1 MRTLLLL
8 PIMVGA
14 LYADVTR
21 TCSNAT
27 IQGTY
32 GYFIT
37 GSSVAGGPGP
47 IEIAMGVGVRH
58 YDGDGNF
65 TQVDVV
71 KRSVSG
77 PLIDLPNAGT
87 YIVNPD
93 CTGSAYLGGA
103 PGSPTTNE
111 TRFVVVNGGKEIYWI
126 VLTPAF
132 FMVSGHAIL
141 Q

>member
-47 IEIAMGVGVRH
+47 VAIAMGVGVRH

-71 KRSVSG
+71 KTSVSA
-77 PLIDLPNAGT
+77 P
-87 YIVNPD
+87 PD
-93 CTGSAYLGGA
+93 RCA
-103 PGSPTTNE
+103 
-111 TRFVVVNGGKEIYWI
+111 
-126 VLTPAF
+126 
-132 FMVSGHAIL
+132 
-141 Q
+141 

>member
-8 PIMVGA
+8 PIIVGA

-32 GYFIT
+32 GYTISGT
-37 GSSVAGGPGP
+37 STAGGPGP
-47 IEIAMGVGVRH
+47 IELAIGVGVRH
-58 YDGDGNF
+58 FDGDGNF

-71 KRSVSG
+71 KRSISA
-77 PLIDLPNAGT
+77 PLIDLPNSGT

-93 CTGSAYLGGA
+93 CTGTAYLGGA
-103 PGSPTTNE
+103 PGAPTTNE
-111 TRFVVVNGGKEIYWI
+111 TRFIVVNGGKEIHWI
-126 VLTPAF
+126 VLNPPF
-132 FMVSGHAIL
+132 LMVTGHAVR

>member
-47 IEIAMGVGVRH
+47 VGIAMGVGVRH

-71 KRSVSG
+71 KTSVSA
-77 PLIDLPNAGT
+77 PLIDVPNSGT
-87 YIVNPD
+87 YVVNPD
-93 CTGSAYLGGA
+93 CTGAAYLGGA

-111 TRFVVVNGGKEIYWI
+111 TRFIVVNGGKEIRWI
-126 VLTPAF
+126 VLTPPF
-132 FMVSGHAIL
+132 FMVSGHAVR